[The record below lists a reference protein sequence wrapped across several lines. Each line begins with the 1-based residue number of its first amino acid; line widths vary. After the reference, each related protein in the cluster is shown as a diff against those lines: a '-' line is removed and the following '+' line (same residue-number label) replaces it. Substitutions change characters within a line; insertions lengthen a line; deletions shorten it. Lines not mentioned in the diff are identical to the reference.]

1 MDPVKR
7 NILEVALAE
16 FAHYGFKGT
25 RIESIAEGTHTSKRM
40 IYYHFG
46 SKERLYAE
54 VLEFSYRIVREGQ
67 ALEALDA
74 KPPMEALIDYV
85 SYAFINFNKHPD
97 FIRLTLQENLSGARF
112 LQQSPAIVQLNQA
125 SFAVLRRIIERGQ
138 AEGSM
143 RQDIDPMN
151 VYINYIGLCHYH
163 ISSRANYRVLFDYD
177 NTRPEHMQSRL
188 EAIRDSVVRYVRP

>member
-16 FAHYGFKGT
+16 FANYGFEGT

-46 SKERLYAE
+46 SKERLYVE

-67 ALEALDA
+67 ALDALDA
-74 KPPMEALIDYV
+74 KPPMDALLDYI

-97 FIRLTLQENLSGARF
+97 FIRLTLQENLGGARF
-112 LQQSPAIVQLNQA
+112 LKQSPAIVQLNQA

-138 AEGSM
+138 ADGSM

-151 VYINYIGLCHYH
+151 VYINYIGLCHYQ
-163 ISSRANYRVLFDYD
+163 ISSRSNYRVLFDYD
-177 NTRPEHMQSRL
+177 NTTPEHMQSRL
-188 EAIRDSVVRYVRP
+188 DAIRDSIVRYVRP